1 MTIHSEQ
8 FELKAR
14 LELALTASEKASEL
28 ILKYYQ
34 SPELKVDRKSDDSP
48 VTIAD
53 RGAEEL
59 LREEITMAFPDDSIM
74 GEELPPVEGSNA
86 FKWILDPIDGT
97 KPFTQGV
104 PLFGTL
110 LGLEENG
117 KLVMGVCRFPAL
129 DEVVYAI
136 KGDGA
141 WWKIRDQE
149 PRRARVSEKAQLSD
163 AVFCTTTMTRWETIG
178 KQKAYENLC
187 RNSYLARG
195 WGDCYGHMLVATGRA
210 EVMVDPVLS
219 PWDAAALLPILE
231 EAGGHWIDFDGKPSI
246 YTGNGMAVN
255 DALKYEV
262 LQIIAQN

>member
-1 MTIHSEQ
+1 MPIHSEQ

-14 LELALTASEKASEL
+14 LEMALSASEKASVL
-28 ILKYYQ
+28 IMQHYQ
-34 SPELKVDRKSDDSP
+34 SPDLQVDRKNDDSP

-53 RGAEEL
+53 RGAEEI
-59 LREEITMAFPDDSIM
+59 LRAEITLAFPDDSIM
-74 GEELPPVEGSNA
+74 GEELPAVEGTNE

-97 KPFTQGV
+97 KPYTQGV

-117 KLVMGVCRFPAL
+117 KLVLGVCRFPAL

-149 PRRARVSEKAQLSD
+149 PRRAKASDKTKLSD
-163 AVFCTTTMTRWETIG
+163 SVFCTTTMTRWETIG
-178 KQKAYENLC
+178 KQKAYEYLC

-219 PWDAAALLPILE
+219 PWDAAALVPILE

-255 DALKYEV
+255 AALKDEV
-262 LQIIAQN
+262 LQIISQ

>member
-1 MTIHSEQ
+1 MNTHSES

-14 LELALTASEKASEL
+14 LELALSASEKARSL

-34 SPELKVDRKSDDSP
+34 SPDLRVDRKSDDSP

-59 LREEITMAFPDDSIM
+59 LREEITRAFPEDSIL
-74 GEELPPVEGSNA
+74 GEELPPVEGTNE

-110 LGLEENG
+110 MGLEENG
-117 KLVMGVCRFPAL
+117 KLVLGVCRFPAL

-136 KGDGA
+136 KGSGA
-141 WWKIRDQE
+141 WWKIRDLE
-149 PRRARVSEKAQLSD
+149 PRQAKVSEKSQLSES
-163 AVFCTTTMTRWETIG
+163 VFCTTTMTRWKKIG
-178 KQKAYENLC
+178 KQNAYEDLC

-219 PWDAAALLPILE
+219 PWDAAALVPILE
-231 EAGGHWIDFDGKPSI
+231 EAGGHWIDFDGNPSI

-255 DALKYEV
+255 AALKNEV
-262 LQIIAQN
+262 LRIISQ

>member
-1 MTIHSEQ
+1 MNTHSEQ

-14 LELALTASEKASEL
+14 LELALSASKKASHL

-59 LREEITMAFPDDSIM
+59 LRAEITQAFPEDSIL
-74 GEELPPVEGSNA
+74 GEEFPPIEGTNE

-110 LGLEENG
+110 MGLEENG
-117 KLVMGVCRFPAL
+117 KLVLGVCRFPAL

-136 KGDGA
+136 KGEGT
-141 WWKIRDQE
+141 WWKIKDQE
-149 PRRARVSEKAQLSD
+149 PRRAKVSEKSQLSES
-163 AVFCTTTMTRWETIG
+163 VFCTTTMTRWEKIG
-178 KQKAYENLC
+178 KQKPYEHLC
-187 RNSYLARG
+187 RNSYLTRG
-195 WGDCYGHMLVATGRA
+195 WGDCYGHILVATGRA

-219 PWDAAALLPILE
+219 PWDAAALVPIVE
-231 EAGGHWIDFDGKPSI
+231 EAGGHWIDFEGNPSI
-246 YTGNGMAVN
+246 YTGNGLAVN
-255 DALKYEV
+255 AALKNEV
-262 LQIIAQN
+262 LKIISQ